1 MMKTQRKIAHTLL
14 SSLTIVASLTSS
26 RSLIKLCLS
35 IIFLLSTGLTAT
47 ATINSIAS
55 DWCNSCLPG
64 ATHRI
69 VAGKQTSMLVKGQF
83 VDLSTRVEIS
93 GSGVSVSFG
102 QRTGGSNSSIEV
114 KFNVDD
120 SASLGERTVKLR
132 YAVET
137 SGPDTFNVQ
146 VVRGGQID
154 SIQQKVPGLQA
165 GTTRLIAANAIPINE
180 QVTLVFSGSRLGN
193 ASVAPS
199 VSFRNARVLSGNTE
213 TRCEV
218 ALEFIRAGAIDINLV
233 DAAVGTQPGNLL
245 FKFFY
250 NGTHT
255 VTVNGT
261 NPPTSGTSIP
271 RVPVVSTTTSPPTFV
286 DVAPRANML
295 NLFRTGNRVSING
308 HDFLRVDDRWCSENS
323 VLIPTTETSS
333 SKIITVPDITWGV
346 SNVGTGEVPVAFTS
360 QLSSN
365 NVVLQNQAIAAGT
378 LHPGATQ
385 DFAFQRS
392 RSRVRVIRFAP
403 TQLQPGCFVNP
414 VDPDFFQDPPFTVKV
429 DVANATP
436 ESATNR
442 VNNTRNY

>member
-1 MMKTQRKIAHTLL
+1 MQIERDFEGTRSNSLIAGCLL
-14 SSLTIVASLTSS
+14 RNTAL
-26 RSLIKLCLS
+26 LIKLALS
-35 IIFLLSTGLTAT
+35 TVFLFSTGLTAT
-47 ATINSIAS
+47 ATINSISS
-55 DWCNSCLPG
+55 DWCQSCLPN
-64 ATHRI
+64 AVHRI
-69 VAGKQTSMLVKGQF
+69 AAGKQTSMLVKGQF

-93 GSGVSVSFG
+93 GSGVSVSYG
-102 QRTGGSNSSIEV
+102 ERTGGSNSSIV
-114 KFNVDD
+114 VRFNVDA

-132 YAVET
+132 YAIET
-137 SGPDTFNVQ
+137 SGPDTFHVQ

-154 SIQQKVPGLQA
+154 SIQQRVPGLQA
-165 GTTRLIAANAIPINE
+165 GTTRLIAANTIPINE

-218 ALEFIRAGAIDINLV
+218 SLEFIRAGAIDINLV

-250 NGTHT
+250 NGTRT

-295 NLFRTGNRVSING
+295 NLFRTGDRVSING

-323 VLIPTTETSS
+323 VLIPTAGSSS

-385 DFAFQRS
+385 DFPFQRS

-403 TQLQPGCFVNP
+403 AQLQPGCFVNP
-414 VDPDFFQDPPFTVKV
+414 LDPDFFQDPPFTVKV